1 MAQRRDGDLGLVIG
15 DWMDRPDIVHYVW
28 EGCGEKGAEP
38 DIVHYVWVDCRAEK
52 GQFLITEFDIIPSIG
67 RATVRSIGL
76 ELANSP
82 PPTA

>member
-1 MAQRRDGDLGLVIG
+1 MGLVIG

-52 GQFLITEFDIIPSIG
+52 GQFLITEFDIIPSVG